1 MQYRFWLNIFLGFSF
16 ALICSN
22 TLAATSFSNINAGIS
37 YYRINH
43 GEITNREFSNL
54 LLSQRTIR
62 PDDVWPIVYQR
73 LPDLPQENS
82 YLSKETGEVATDNNL
97 VRRLVQYHL
106 YVKRRLP
113 ISHFEWKLTFADYLG
128 LNELMDENQYPGY
141 DSLKSNPLT
150 GDRTAIGGLSIAQKN
165 ALVDLL
171 VLIFLGEVNP
181 SPSPNPS
188 PTPTATPV
196 ISP

>member
-16 ALICSN
+16 ALICANS
-22 TLAATSFSNINAGIS
+22 LAVSSFYNINTGVNH
-37 YYRINH
+37 YQINSP
-43 GEITNREFSNL
+43 EITNRVLSNFL
-54 LLSQRTIR
+54 ISQRSIR

-73 LPDLPQENS
+73 LPDLPQENN
-82 YLSKETGEVATDNNL
+82 YISKETGETATDNNL

-113 ISHFEWKLTFADYLG
+113 ISHFEWKLTMADYLG
-128 LNELMDENQYPGY
+128 LNELIDGDQYPGY
-141 DSLKSNPLT
+141 DTLKSNPLT
-150 GDRTAIGGLSIAQKN
+150 GDRTAIDGLSRSQRN

-171 VLIFLGEVNP
+171 VLIFLGEVN
-181 SPSPNPS
+181 N
-188 PTPTATPV
+188 PTPT